1 VIASVAGAWVA
12 VFDVGYWLHQF
23 QTDSTR
29 NDFVFYYV
37 GAEIGVRDGWSRLY
51 DVDLQDALYSALR
64 GGTRVAENLHYVN
77 PPPLAWIVTPFTL
90 LTAQD
95 AFVGWTSVNLA
106 AFALTWW
113 LLAPGGGI
121 VKAAHL
127 LAPAAFFPL
136 VWSFINGEVVLLV
149 AVLIAGAAVL
159 LRARQEVAA
168 GLLLGLALALKPTL
182 AFVIPATIFA
192 AGYWRAAATSAVFAG
207 ALGLISLAMLGTG
220 GVAEFRHLASLA
232 QDDPRSYSTTI
243 RLVVGTGP
251 AALVAEALL
260 VIAAVFAALR
270 MRGRDPGLAVAVGIL
285 GSLLAAPYLHPYD
298 LALLLVAG
306 WLQLRLADGWLLAW
320 LGFGWVAAEIVGAGN
335 YYPIVAFELGWLALL
350 IRNVVSTEPRPDSAA
365 SSTVP
370 SPT

>member
-159 LRARQEVAA
+159 LRARKEVAA

-306 WLQLRLADGWLLAW
+306 WLQLRSADGWLLAW

-350 IRNVVSTEPRPDSAA
+350 IRNVVSSEPRPDSAA

-370 SPT
+370 SPA